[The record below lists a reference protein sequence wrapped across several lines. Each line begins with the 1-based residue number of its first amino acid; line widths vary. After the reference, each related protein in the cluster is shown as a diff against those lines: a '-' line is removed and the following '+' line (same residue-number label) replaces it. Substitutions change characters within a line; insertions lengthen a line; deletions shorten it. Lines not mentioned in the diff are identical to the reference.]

1 MSIRNLL
8 FTVGCLSFILGMRM
22 CGYSGGREQVKSKLM
37 DVCSNEASCVS
48 AVENH
53 FSDCYAHSYSRYSSD
68 QVDRRKL
75 ANCLNQRSGESFF
88 AVADQRSIVDR
99 PSH

>member
-8 FTVGCLSFILGMRM
+8 LTIGCLSFVLGMRM
-22 CGYSGGREQVKSKLM
+22 CGYGGGRDRVKSKLM
-37 DVCSNEASCVS
+37 DVCSNEVSCVS
-48 AVENH
+48 ALENH
-53 FSDCYAHSYSRYSSD
+53 FSDCYTHSYSRYSSD
-68 QVDRRKL
+68 RVDKRKL

-88 AVADQRSIVDR
+88 AVADR

>member
-1 MSIRNLL
+1 
-8 FTVGCLSFILGMRM
+8 
-22 CGYSGGREQVKSKLM
+22 
-37 DVCSNEASCVS
+37 
-48 AVENH
+48 
-53 FSDCYAHSYSRYSSD
+53 
-68 QVDRRKL
+68 L